1 MKIVPI
7 FAKKLYSFC
16 YNEEYES
23 ELERLLDCWTD
34 ITYLFNFLEENKS
47 DLGSRTISE
56 MTIDILEDVDYI
68 EDRLIQLCS
77 DDNENL
83 DFFFKSLYNQEYQ
96 FIPLSKQKGRKD
108 YLRLYAIRIDC
119 NCYVITGGAI
129 KLTRIMEERS
139 HTLLELQKLEN
150 ARLYFKMHGVFDSDS
165 FNEFIY

>member
-16 YNEEYES
+16 YKEEDES
-23 ELERLLDCWTD
+23 ELERLLNCWTD
-34 ITYLFNFLEENKS
+34 VAYLFNFLEENKS
-47 DLGSRTISE
+47 DIGSKTISE
-56 MTIDILEDVDYI
+56 MTLEILEDVDYI
-68 EDRLIQLCS
+68 EDRLIQLCQ

-108 YLRLYAIRIDC
+108 YLRIYAIRIDS
-119 NCYVITGGAI
+119 NCYVITGGAL
-129 KLTRIMEERS
+129 KLTLLMEDRA

-150 ARLYFKMHGVFDSDS
+150 ARQYLKMHDVFDSDS